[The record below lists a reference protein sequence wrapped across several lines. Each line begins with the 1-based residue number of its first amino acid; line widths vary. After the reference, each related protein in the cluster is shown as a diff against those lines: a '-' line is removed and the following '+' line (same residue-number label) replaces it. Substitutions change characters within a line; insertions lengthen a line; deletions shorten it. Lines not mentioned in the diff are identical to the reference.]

1 MKVQCK
7 HAHKFLEL
15 VSHIEMEYEQNARL
29 SLRISAYVKKKSLK
43 LLNTSPSKIIVIE
56 PEKSHHKKL

>member
-29 SLRISAYVKKKSLK
+29 SLRISAYVKKKK
-43 LLNTSPSKIIVIE
+43 FKIT
-56 PEKSHHKKL
+56 